1 MSAGRSAILFR
12 EGPDLETVLTQL
24 DDEHAGQVRVVDVSY
39 DRDGGV
45 LGFFARRRV
54 HVQYT
59 VDEVAPDPA
68 PASVP
73 APLEDLLRAAEAE
86 ESAGIVRSG
95 INAAAKEDN
104 DAAVAP
110 QALPNLDFAQML
122 LEIAAAKRAAA
133 APDTARASTYS
144 ANPPAGPPPQTAIA
158 PTAIAP
164 TQPAPSPPAPAP
176 PPMPSSSAVPPPP
189 RPPVTLPARPPN
201 VANAAQSPVRRRPVG
216 AHRAATDDDAG
227 RTEFTLRRQLV
238 EIGVPVGW
246 IPERTADAYWA
257 VEQLAARVPAAPPL
271 DLGPGEILVVAGPAV
286 EALRA
291 ARQLCVRLHLEP
303 DTVYAAGCPAGGVTA
318 GRSIGQRW
326 QAAATGAD
334 IRRERREP
342 AVVVLATDCT
352 GDEGSDDTAWVAG
365 LVSAVAPDRLWVVVD
380 AGHKPADAR
389 ALVHRIGRVDALVVC
404 GAARTASPASVWELD
419 VPIALVDGRPSG
431 RGAWAVLLIDKL
443 AALEG

>member
-24 DDEHAGQVRVVDVSY
+24 DDEHAGQVRVIDVSY

-59 VDEVAPDPA
+59 VDEVAPDPV

-73 APLEDLLRAAEAE
+73 APLEDLLLAAEAE
-86 ESAGIVRSG
+86 DSVGIVRSG
-95 INAAAKEDN
+95 VAPAARDN
-104 DAAVAP
+104 DDGAVAP
-110 QALPNLDFAQML
+110 QATPNLDFAQML

-133 APDTARASTYS
+133 APDISQAPTYDPPAPTPTAPAPAAPSMPSSSTANPS
-144 ANPPAGPPPQTAIA
+144 TANPPAARPPST
-158 PTAIAP
+158 
-164 TQPAPSPPAPAP
+164 
-176 PPMPSSSAVPPPP
+176 
-189 RPPVTLPARPPN
+189 RPPVALPARLPN
-201 VANAAQSPVRRRPVG
+201 VANAAESPVRRRPVG

-271 DLGPGEILVVAGPAV
+271 DLGPGEILVLAGPAV

-303 DTVYAAGCPAGGVTA
+303 DTVYAAGCPAGSVAA

-326 QAAATGAD
+326 QAAATVAD

-352 GDEGSDDTAWVAG
+352 GDEGGDDTAWVAG
-365 LVSAVAPDRLWVVVD
+365 LVNAVTPDRLWLVVD

-443 AALEG
+443 AALEA